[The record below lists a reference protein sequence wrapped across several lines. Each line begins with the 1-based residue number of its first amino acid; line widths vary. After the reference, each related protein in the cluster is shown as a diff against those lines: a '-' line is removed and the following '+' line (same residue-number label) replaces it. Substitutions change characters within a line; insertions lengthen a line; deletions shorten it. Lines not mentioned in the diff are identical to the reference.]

1 MPHFWTT
8 PDKLTKSRN
17 QLEQIRKR
25 KFQCPFMG
33 ASQQNKTRACSCGI
47 SSGMR
52 YRYTYYLFITQF
64 VEPCVLPHCPHWNR
78 FGRPGKWLNMYV
90 PKWICTKM
98 AYTPQ
103 FNREPVFL
111 LWNVSGNPSWP
122 FPNFRSQCLKS
133 HRKHRKPPWL
143 KPDYAISCASCA
155 SPATAFAAPSVLSV
169 GAMESCWEVLWTKWR
184 CNQQNM
190 VSSLPWLTS
199 SDSWILGWITGLHP
213 TPQLKILG
221 FSLPPNP
228 SKAPTFCIPFVF
240 QLGYQEVLKTS
251 RCMEP
256 PPSKPGEQGPDGEPD
271 DMWRLNDPC
280 RSTILRRAA
289 PRPNLEFLR

>member
-1 MPHFWTT
+1 
-8 PDKLTKSRN
+8 
-17 QLEQIRKR
+17 
-25 KFQCPFMG
+25 
-33 ASQQNKTRACSCGI
+33 
-47 SSGMR
+47 
-52 YRYTYYLFITQF
+52 
-64 VEPCVLPHCPHWNR
+64 
-78 FGRPGKWLNMYV
+78 MYV

-103 FNREPVFL
+103 FNEEPVFL

-122 FPNFRSQCLKS
+122 FPNFLLQCLKS

-169 GAMESCWEVLWTKWR
+169 GAMESCWEVLWTKWW

-190 VSSLPWLTS
+190 VSSLPYFTS

-221 FSLPPNP
+221 FSNL
-228 SKAPTFCIPFVF
+228 
-240 QLGYQEVLKTS
+240 QS
-251 RCMEP
+251 RP
-256 PPSKPGEQGPDGEPD
+256 KPQH
-271 DMWRLNDPC
+271 
-280 RSTILRRAA
+280 
-289 PRPNLEFLR
+289 FLFL